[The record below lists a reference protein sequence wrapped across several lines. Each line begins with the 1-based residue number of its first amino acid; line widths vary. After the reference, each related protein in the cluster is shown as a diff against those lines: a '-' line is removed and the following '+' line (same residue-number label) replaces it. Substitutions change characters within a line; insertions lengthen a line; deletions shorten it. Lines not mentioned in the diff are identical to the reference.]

1 MCCYFLLQ
9 GTFQTQRSNLHL
21 LRWQVDLPLSH
32 MGKECPNSQINV
44 VSVKCSFY
52 CRICVVSMFQ
62 EKTRYML
69 IPKFICLAK
78 SMPRTSVH
86 QYCKAHTLKKTPVQ
100 SVGQNLWQM
109 LKTLA
114 SPLVTEPP
122 LKIIRPLWDLEQVS
136 KLLWVTLSSSGKW
149 ISFLPAWSFWFAPEH
164 YDMAFGHFH

>member
-1 MCCYFLLQ
+1 MCSYFLLQ
-9 GTFQTQRSNLHL
+9 GIFQTQRSKLHL
-21 LRWQVDLPLSH
+21 LHWQAESLPLSH
-32 MGKECPNSQINV
+32 IGKESPNSLINV
-44 VSVKCSFY
+44 VKCSFY

-62 EKTRYML
+62 EKIQYML
-69 IPKFICLAK
+69 LSKFICLAK
-78 SMPRTSVH
+78 SMPRASVH
-86 QYCKAHTLKKTPVQ
+86 QYCKAHTLKKLPVQ

-109 LKTLA
+109 LNTLA

-164 YDMAFGHFH
+164 YDMAFGLFH